1 MKLLL
6 RYPTVA
12 MILVAVGIWV
22 VLSAIV
28 LVSFWPWYPRTSTQW
43 VVFLMVGVPFAVGME
58 YLGER
63 LFSPQLGSRISARKF
78 SWLRI
83 LYSLGAM
90 LLLLAVL
97 WAGAS
102 LFAALAR

>member
-1 MKLLL
+1 MKLLV

-12 MILVAVGIWV
+12 VILVAVSVWV

-28 LVSFWPWYPRTSTQW
+28 LVSFWPWYPRTPTQW
-43 VVFLMVGVPFAVGME
+43 VVFVMVGVPFAVGMQ

-63 LFSPQLGSRISARKF
+63 LFSPQVGSKISTRKF

-83 LYSLGAM
+83 LYSLVAM
-90 LLLLAVL
+90 LLLLAAL

-102 LFAALAR
+102 LFAALAG